1 VLLPL
6 VALLW
11 GALGSE
17 SSSAASWVAPLP
29 EPLTVTRAFDPPDT
43 PYGSGHRGV
52 DLAASPGQAIRA
64 AGPGTVVYAGP
75 LAGRGVLSLQHAD
88 GLRTTYEPVLAS
100 VAAGVEVGLG
110 QVIGTVQAGHVGCP
124 AAACLH
130 WGLKRG
136 EVYLDPL
143 LLLRQGPVRLLPRY
157 AGARS
162 ATAPDPALLL
172 PAGSATLNVLGLG
185 LGLVT
190 AGASAAVHP
199 TYTQTRQRIGCN
211 AHRTPELGVAPSVPH
226 SAVVRAPAWGQARGC
241 ACR

>member
-1 VLLPL
+1 MLLPL

-185 LGLVT
+185 LGLLPLAPRPQCT
-190 AGASAAVHP
+190 RPIRKPGNASGA
-199 TYTQTRQRIGCN
+199 TRTER
-211 AHRTPELGVAPSVPH
+211 RSWGVAPSVPH